1 MKRYEELEKRSKAEW
16 ILFGE
21 VVLVVAAVLALFVN
35 ELPGAI
41 REVRMWQIASF
52 RKGTGSAKPRRT

>member
-1 MKRYEELEKRSKAEW
+1 MKRYEELDNRSKAEW

-21 VVLVVAAVLALFVN
+21 VLLVVAVVLALFLN

-41 REVRMWQIASF
+41 REVRMWQMASF
-52 RKGTGSAKPRRT
+52 RKGTGHAKRRKT